1 MLPNVIIGAGL
12 IGLATARELQL
23 QDPDRPVVILEKEA
37 DVAVHQSGNNSGV
50 IHSGLYY
57 TPGSLKAKMAVEGGQ
72 VLRAFCEEHGIAHD
86 FPGKLVIATKRTQLP
101 ALDALY
107 ERGQQNGIPVRL
119 VDQNEIRQ
127 LEPALSALKGMFVES
142 TGRVDY
148 RDVARALQGEIERN
162 GGEIRFGTVVSV
174 VSLSTVGQPTVRT
187 SGGVIAAYR
196 VAVCV
201 GLYSDRLARASGID
215 PGVTIIPFRGEFR
228 TLVDEGAEM
237 VRGLV
242 YPVPD
247 PDLPFL
253 GVHLTRGIDDHVH
266 VGPNAV
272 PAFAREG
279 YRWTRISP
287 RDLFGMLRFRG
298 TWPLAVKYAGT
309 GIREILRSL
318 SGKGLYREAKKMLP
332 RLQPRHLAD
341 FSSGVRAQAVDRD
354 GKLVDDFLFEG
365 EGRVLHVLNAPSPA
379 ATACLVIGR
388 SIAERLIAGDR
399 A

>member
-1 MLPNVIIGAGL
+1 MLPNIVIGAGL

-23 QDPDRPVVILEKEA
+23 QDPERLVVVVENEA

-72 VLRAFCEEHGIAHD
+72 VLKAFCEEHGIAYD
-86 FPGKLVIATKRTQLP
+86 FPGKLVIATEQKQLP

-119 VDQNEIRQ
+119 VDRDEIAQ
-127 LEPALSALKGMFVES
+127 IEPELSALKGMLVES

-162 GGEIRFGTVVSV
+162 GGEIRFRSAVSAV
-174 VSLSTVGQPTVRT
+174 GLSASGQPTVRT
-187 SGGVIAAYR
+187 DDGEIAAYR
-196 VAVCV
+196 VAVCA
-201 GLYSDRLARASGID
+201 GLHSDRLARASGLE

-279 YRWTRISP
+279 YRRGRISP
-287 RDLFGMLRFRG
+287 RDLFGMLCFPG
-298 TWPLAVKYAGT
+298 TWRLGRKYAAT
-309 GIREILRSL
+309 GIREILRSI
-318 SGKGLYREAKKMLP
+318 SSKGLYKEAKKMLP
-332 RLQPRHLAD
+332 KLQPQHLAD
-341 FSSGVRAQAVDRD
+341 FSSGVRAQAVGRD
-354 GKLVDDFLFEG
+354 GNLVDDFLFGG

-379 ATACLVIGR
+379 ATACLMIGR
-388 SIAERLIAGDR
+388 SIAERLLASDQ